1 MMICHTSDRIIL
13 QTDEGNV
20 RYIPPFYSLHGNLC
34 SPLLLLSCRTYPTI
48 QLTHFFQTQLSLVL
62 PNDGNEDHLMQV

>member
-13 QTDEGNV
+13 QTDDWQCKIDSTIV
-20 RYIPPFYSLHGNLC
+20 QLAWKLML
-34 SPLLLLSCRTYPTI
+34 PLLLLSCRTYPTI
-48 QLTHFFQTQLSLVL
+48 QLTHFFRTQLSLVL